1 MGMRLVV
8 VDGIILNLLLND
20 LENHNTMIQV

>member
-8 VDGIILNLLLND
+8 SV
-20 LENHNTMIQV
+20 